1 MKIRG
6 PAFALLIFFLMSLT
20 GIQVNEVQALPTFEE
35 TSTPIVTAAEPSQP
49 EPSTTATEIISV
61 ESAMEVPKLNFTAV
75 GDIMLGRSV
84 GKRLEKA
91 GSYKFAFSNVE
102 DILKQGDIVFA
113 NLESPLTASTHGLN
127 KDKKIVLKSSP
138 DAMEAIITGGF
149 NLLSI
154 SNNHMLDYYDTGL
167 YDTISLLDKNGIAHS
182 GAGKNI
188 EEAGKPALIVK
199 NGYKIGLLAYTDM
212 ANYIYDGEPSI
223 SFAAGEN
230 KAGVIPRDYETARQ
244 AIAKLRDSV
253 DLLAVSLHWGIEES
267 FNIAPEQID
276 FARKL
281 LDDGAD
287 IILGHHPHQ
296 FQGIEIYKGKPIL
309 YSMGNFMFDQNDPEN
324 METFIIEMHY
334 EGKNLKS
341 IVARPV
347 RIVDKS
353 RAELQT
359 GSSSQSILAREA
371 GLCEQLGTIPRIDGD
386 TLVFTTDIK

>member
-1 MKIRG
+1 MRFRG
-6 PAFALLIFFLMSLT
+6 PAFVLLIFFLMSMT
-20 GIQVNEVQALPTFEE
+20 GLQINEVQALPTYSE
-35 TSTPIVTAAEPSQP
+35 TPIVTTAEPYQPVSAPASQ
-49 EPSTTATEIISV
+49 EIITV
-61 ESAMEVPKLNFTAV
+61 ESAIEVPKLNFTAV

-91 GSYKFAFSNVE
+91 GSYKYAFSDVE

-113 NLESPLTASTHGLN
+113 NLESPLTASTHGLS
-127 KDKKIVLKSSP
+127 KDKKIVLKGSP
-138 DAMEAIITGGF
+138 DAIEAIITGGF
-149 NLLSI
+149 NLLSL

-167 YDTISLLDKNGIAHS
+167 YDTVSLLEKNGIAHS

-188 EEAGKPALIVK
+188 EEAGKPALIEK
-199 NGYKIGLLAYTDM
+199 NGYKIGLLSYTDM
-212 ANYIYDGEPSI
+212 ANYIYEGEPRI
-223 SFAAGEN
+223 SFAAGDN
-230 KAGVIPRDYETARQ
+230 KAGVIPRDYEAARQ
-244 AIAKLRDSV
+244 AIASLRGSV
-253 DLLAVSLHWGIEES
+253 DLLVVSLHWGIEES
-267 FNIAPEQID
+267 FTIAPEQVD

-287 IILGHHPHQ
+287 MILGHHPHQ

-341 IVARPV
+341 LVAKPV

-359 GSSSQSILAREA
+359 GSSAQSILTREA
-371 GLCEQLGTIPRIDGD
+371 GLCEQLGSTPKIDGD
-386 TLVFTTDIK
+386 TLVFTTDVK